1 MLWEKKI
8 QIGKEM
14 REAVD
19 SEVGQAEVKAMNA
32 EIHRMQ
38 VSDPCTAFRWWKWF
52 VMNTIYQISLFL
64 GWGDSCTSCSDANF
78 NYAILTVAMQPSTVC
93 VLSKMYCHVGLLLQ
107 LVWNAHEQTPTS
119 ILDVLDTLPSFY
131 VVSLAWT
138 HAHCCDHHMVM
149 WRGHLHTLSMC
160 LHMLLKF

>member
-38 VSDPCTAFRWWKWF
+38 VSDPRGFIGEYGLCNIPDL
-52 VMNTIYQISLFL
+52 VISGVRGL
-64 GWGDSCTSCSDANF
+64 
-78 NYAILTVAMQPSTVC
+78 
-93 VLSKMYCHVGLLLQ
+93 MY
-107 LVWNAHEQTPTS
+107 
-119 ILDVLDTLPSFY
+119 
-131 VVSLAWT
+131 
-138 HAHCCDHHMVM
+138 
-149 WRGHLHTLSMC
+149 
-160 LHMLLKF
+160 LLK